1 MLMIFTIQRY
11 ILCIFILIECV
22 VVVVGCTNIE
32 VIYSLAM
39 ISLKEIKNVFIHV

>member
-11 ILCIFILIECV
+11 ILCIFILIEC
-22 VVVVGCTNIE
+22 VVVGCTNIE